1 MTTTT
6 THTKPWEISKK
17 EKGSKRV
24 DIIKTSKVWKTRGNL
39 TFIKASMM
47 CQALCGS
54 FIYINNLILK

>member
-24 DIIKTSKVWKTRGNL
+24 DIIKTSKVWKTTRAHQDL
-39 TFIKASMM
+39 KAS
-47 CQALCGS
+47 QAPQAQR
-54 FIYINNLILK
+54 

>member
-39 TFIKASMM
+39 TFI
-47 CQALCGS
+47 
-54 FIYINNLILK
+54 YIFRPTVQRMRTK